1 MANNIGEKIRKMRK
15 AAGMSQQMLGNKIG
29 VSYQQIQKYEK
40 GASSL
45 SVPRLIQISEAF
57 GVPPESFLHGDDM
70 GEKAL
75 NKSMESALSD
85 DEMVALQYFRRLKN
99 KNLRV
104 AFLDILKSIVK
115 IAEGK

>member
-1 MANNIGEKIRKMRK
+1 MATLIGEKIRNMRK
-15 AAGMSQQMLGNKIG
+15 AAAMSQQRLGDKIG

-40 GASSL
+40 GASNL
-45 SVPRLIQISEAF
+45 SVPRLMQIAEVF
-57 GVPPESFLHGDDM
+57 GVPPESFLHGDEM

-75 NKSMESALSD
+75 SKSTESALTE
-85 DEMVALQYFRRLKN
+85 DEMIALQYFRRLKS